1 MDDVDRKIIQVL
13 REAGRTSYVALG
25 KEVGLSSPAVHE
37 RVNKLEAQGVIT
49 GYHAS
54 VDPTAIGLGVTALVG
69 IYTGGSGDESV
80 LLEELR
86 KMPEIEDCM
95 YVAGDESYFV
105 KIRVTDMLAL
115 ERLLLAIGE
124 LKGVTRTR
132 TTIAISTKWEGRAGG
147 KSGLDADVD
156 DSE

>member
-1 MDDVDRKIIQVL
+1 MDDVDRKIIEVL

-25 KEVGLSSPAVHE
+25 KKVGLSSPAVHE

-69 IYTGGSGDESV
+69 IYTTGSGDPD
-80 LLEELR
+80 LLEKLR
-86 KMPEIEDCM
+86 EMPEIEDCM

-105 KIRVTDMLAL
+105 KIRVPDMLTL
-115 ERLLLAIGE
+115 EYSLLAIGD
-124 LKGVTRTR
+124 LPGVTRTKS
-132 TTIAISTKWEGRAGG
+132 TIALSTKWEGRAGG
-147 KSGLDADVD
+147 KDGLDTDLD
-156 DSE
+156 DS

>member
-1 MDDVDRKIIQVL
+1 MDDVDRKIIEVL
-13 REAGRTSYVALG
+13 RGAGRTSYVALA
-25 KEVGLSSPAVHE
+25 KEVGLSSPTVHD

-69 IYTGGSGDESV
+69 IYTDGGADEG

-86 KMPEIEDCM
+86 RMPEIEDCM

-105 KIRVTDMLAL
+105 KIKAPDMLAL
-115 ERLLLAIGE
+115 EQALLRIGD
-124 LKGVTRTR
+124 LPGVTRTR
-132 TTIAISTKWEGRAGG
+132 TTIALSTKWEGRAGG
-147 KSGLDADVD
+147 QV
-156 DSE
+156 